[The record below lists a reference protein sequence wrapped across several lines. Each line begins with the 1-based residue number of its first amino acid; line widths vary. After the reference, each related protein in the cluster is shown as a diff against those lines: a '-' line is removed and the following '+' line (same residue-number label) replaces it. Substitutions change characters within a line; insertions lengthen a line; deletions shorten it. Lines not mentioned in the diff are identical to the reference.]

1 MVWFS
6 RHMRIFMYDTF
17 LQVGEKIPLDTIELD
32 LQVASFMFIFNMMV
46 EEFST

>member
-17 LQVGEKIPLDTIELD
+17 LQVGEMIPLDTIELD
-32 LQVASFMFIFNMMV
+32 LQVARFMFIFNMMV